1 MDLNAVRTFV
11 VATDEGQFQA
21 AAVELGISQQAV
33 SKRVAALETALGVS
47 LFTRTARGIRLT
59 ADGEAFLPPAR
70 ALLEA
75 ADRAV
80 ESVRP
85 GRRALRVDVLARRL
99 AAASIMREFHREHPE
114 IELDIVTLP
123 DVDAATAAVL
133 AGTVDS
139 SFCTPRTELPAGL
152 RSMRAHD
159 EPLDFLVGP
168 RHKLADAGQVTV
180 KDLVGHRIWMP
191 GLVPGSEGAAYH
203 EELAEAFGLT
213 IDVAGPNF
221 GTDHLLD
228 MIADT
233 PSLGTLM
240 GAGVRLV
247 WTEAHDLRRIPVRGP
262 TPVYPTWLVWRADN
276 RHPGLADLR
285 RHLDRRRR
293 SRRLGDVWTASWA
306 A

>member
-11 VATDEGQFQA
+11 VATDEGQFQDA
-21 AAVELGISQQAV
+21 AAELGISQQAV
-33 SKRVAALETALGVS
+33 SKRIAALEADLGVR
-47 LFTRTARGIRLT
+47 LFARTARGIQLT
-59 ADGEAFLPPAR
+59 IDGQAFLPHAR
-70 ALLEA
+70 NLLAA
-75 ADRAV
+75 ADRAA

-99 AAASIMREFHREHPE
+99 AANTIMREFHRRHPE
-114 IELDIVTLP
+114 TELDIVTLP
-123 DVDAATAAVL
+123 DVEAAVAAVL
-133 AGTVDS
+133 AGAIDG

-152 RSMRAHD
+152 SSIRAHD
-159 EPLDFLVGP
+159 EPLELLVGP
-168 RHKLADAGQVTV
+168 RHKLANARSVTMR
-180 KDLVGHRIWMP
+180 DLVGHRIWMP
-191 GLVPGSEGAAYH
+191 GLVPGSEGAAFH
-203 EELAEAFGLT
+203 DELAAAFGLT

-247 WTEAHDLRRIPVRGP
+247 WTEAHDLRRIPVRSP
-262 TPVYPTWLVWRADN
+262 TPVYPTWLVWRTDN
-276 RHPGLADLR
+276 PHPGLVELR

-293 SRRLGDVWTASWA
+293 SGRLDDTWTAGWVS
-306 A
+306 